1 MTLRSAGR
9 EKIMNGLPGE
19 APEVIFIRF
28 SSLGDVILTLPALR
42 GLRVAYP
49 RARISYL
56 TKSAY
61 APLLEGSPDIERV
74 ISLEDLPGRGSLA
87 GIARFCRRERFDL
100 VVDLHGNLR
109 SRVTSL
115 FLRAPVKLRYRK
127 EAMMRRL
134 WASGWMRGK
143 MTRGTGGVVDRYLDT
158 IRPLGVEGEGLLP
171 EIPVSVEAQEQAKA
185 FLRGRGVRAPEK
197 MAVIFPGAK
206 WPNKCWPATGFA
218 ALGRWLA
225 SEPGFEVVLAG
236 DEGDREQVEVVKRN
250 LSREAAEICGCT
262 GLRELAAIL
271 SLAKVVVGNDSGPG
285 HLAAAVGTPVVTIFG
300 PTSEAFGFS
309 PRGKR
314 VRTVSRSLEC
324 RPCSI
329 HGGRRCPRGRRS
341 CLDDISPGEVMQA
354 VREVTEG

>member
-1 MTLRSAGR
+1 MGH
-9 EKIMNGLPGE
+9 GY
-19 APEVIFIRF
+19 IRN
-28 SSLGDVILTLPALR
+28 R
-42 GLRVAYP
+42 GP
-49 RARISYL
+49 RA
-56 TKSAY
+56 T
-61 APLLEGSPDIERV
+61 GNVVPD
-74 ISLEDLPGRGSLA
+74 SGGLGGL
-87 GIARFCRRERFDL
+87 ARFCRQERFDL

-109 SRVTSL
+109 SRVATL
-115 FLRAPVKLRYRK
+115 LLRAPVKLRYRK
-127 EAMMRRL
+127 DALMRRL
-134 WASGWMRGK
+134 WASGWMRGR
-143 MTRGTGGVVDRYLDT
+143 MLAGTRGVVDRYLDT
-158 IRPLGVEGEGLLP
+158 LRPLGVEDEGLFP
-171 EIPVSVEAQEQAKA
+171 EIPIANQEREQARDY
-185 FLRGRGVRAPEK
+185 LRSRGVRDPEK

-225 SEPGFEVVLAG
+225 SEPGLEVVVAG

-250 LSREAAEICGCT
+250 LSREAAELCGCT
-262 GLRELAAIL
+262 DLRELAAIL

-309 PRGKR
+309 PRGRR
-314 VRTVSRSLEC
+314 VRTVSRALEC

-354 VREVTEG
+354 VREVMAE

>member
-1 MTLRSAGR
+1 MS
-9 EKIMNGLPGE
+9 GLPGDE
-19 APEVIFIRF
+19 PEVLFIRF

-42 GLRVAYP
+42 SLHSAYP

-56 TKSAY
+56 TKAAY
-61 APLLEGSPDIERV
+61 APLLAGSPDIERV
-74 ISLEDLPGRGSLA
+74 ISLEDLGRRGGLV
-87 GIARFCRRERFDL
+87 GLARFCRQERFDL

-109 SRVTSL
+109 SRVASL
-115 FLRAPVKLRYRK
+115 LLRAPLKLRYRK
-127 EAMMRRL
+127 DALMRRL
-134 WASGWMRGK
+134 WASGWMRGR
-143 MTRGTGGVVDRYLDT
+143 MLAGTRGVVDRYLDT
-158 IRPLGVEGEGLLP
+158 LRPLAVEDEGLFP
-171 EIPVSVEAQEQAKA
+171 EIPVADQEREQARV
-185 FLRGRGVRAPEK
+185 FLRGRGVRDPDK

-225 SEPGFEVVLAG
+225 SEPGLEVVVAG
-236 DEGDREQVEVVKRN
+236 DEGDREQVEVTKRN
-250 LSREAAEICGCT
+250 LSREAAELCGRT
-262 GLRELAAIL
+262 DLRELAAIL

-309 PRGKR
+309 PRGRR
-314 VRTVSRSLEC
+314 VRTVSRALEC

-341 CLDDISPGEVMQA
+341 CLDDIPPGEVMQA
-354 VREVTEG
+354 VREVMAQ